1 MNNSKRS
8 FQTFGKDYLTG
19 FDRML
24 LDKLSWAKFNGHWFA
39 LFGVGN
45 LLAYGA
51 HFYMNRDQYLYHFT
65 YKGYP
70 ARMFKPLKAMLGSD
84 NLANVAWTAPSLIG
98 LSYYLLPKVGPLV
111 MTKFFALSV
120 ASSFIFWSAFNPE
133 TGLNYRPLY
142 SKMFKFDSYAEDG
155 SYYMGADQLA
165 QSIIYF
171 TLLYHRMWT
180 IALPF
185 MLVDLLYYG
194 PSTLGGPGAAVVG
207 ALMFL

>member
-1 MNNSKRS
+1 MNWM
-8 FQTFGKDYLTG
+8 
-19 FDRML
+19 RM
-24 LDKLSWAKFNGHWFA
+24 KGYWFA
-39 LFGVGN
+39 LFGLGN
-45 LLAYGA
+45 VLAYGA
-51 HFYMNRDQYLYHFT
+51 HLFMNRDQYLYHFS

-70 ARMFKPLKAMLGSD
+70 ARMFKPFKAMMGSE
-84 NLANVAWTAPSLIG
+84 NLMNVMWTAPSLIA
-98 LSYYLLPKVGPLV
+98 LNLYLLPKVGSLV
-111 MTKFFALSV
+111 MTKFFFLSL

-142 SKMFKFDSYAEDG
+142 NYFFKFDSNAENG

-185 MLVDLLYYG
+185 MLVDFLYYG
-194 PSTLGGPGAAVVG
+194 PATLGGPGAAIVG